1 VHSEPFFD
9 NNGCIFLIQEFIS
22 LRPAPV
28 SGLNHNNCLH
38 HFGMHASDLSQLINL
53 LPVLSNLQNRATLPG
68 QQILNVSISFSL
80 DCRSQRRVLTLY
92 LFANSFL
99 LLLPSEFLL
108 AFFSFPLQFLSK
120 LVSRK
125 LFSLQSRLF
134 LFVPQQGHLLVFIFL
149 PP

>member
-1 VHSEPFFD
+1 
-9 NNGCIFLIQEFIS
+9 
-22 LRPAPV
+22 
-28 SGLNHNNCLH
+28 
-38 HFGMHASDLSQLINL
+38 MHASDLSQLINL